1 MAAGR
6 PGGRRPEEAQEPSWA
21 AVMGTLCS
29 SASAPAETS
38 VAYVENKVA
47 ETSANWLSR
56 VISASGRSACPEP
69 RPTSRLGCA
78 GRPYPACFHLA
89 VRRRVVEVAESEAWD
104 AIDLVGERGGE
115 VERRR

>member
-6 PGGRRPEEAQEPSWA
+6 PGGWRPEEAQEPSWA

-38 VAYVENKVA
+38 VACVENKVA
-47 ETSANWLSR
+47 QTSANWLSR

-69 RPTSRLGCA
+69 RQTSRLGCA
-78 GRPYPACFHLA
+78 GRPYLACFHLA
-89 VRRRVVEVAESEAWD
+89 VRRRVVEVAESEAGD
-104 AIDLVGERGGE
+104 AADLVGERSGE